1 MATAGKSQIS
11 KIAQKQLLLRSS
23 LWPDV
28 EESKLWDRKRS
39 DGWLSIPRAIPLLAQ
54 IMDNLSKGKPVS
66 STYLDLWCRTYDNS
80 FVIASKQREMA
91 YFSGF
96 TGERAIRTW
105 ATRMRIL
112 EKLGFIDIKEGPHGP
127 ISYVLIFNP
136 YRAVKPHLVSNSGF
150 ANALIERMIE
160 IGAKDLDEPNAPS

>member
-1 MATAGKSQIS
+1 MATVSRRQISQI
-11 KIAQKQLLLRSS
+11 AQRQLRLRSS
-23 LWPDV
+23 LWRDV

-105 ATRMRIL
+105 TTRMRIL
-112 EKLGFIDIKEGPHGP
+112 EKFGFIDIKEGPHGP

-136 YRAVKPHLVSNSGF
+136 YHAVKPHLASNSGF

>member
-1 MATAGKSQIS
+1 MATAGRRQI
-11 KIAQKQLLLRSS
+11 IAQRQQQLRSS

-54 IMDNLSKGKPVS
+54 IMDSLSKGKPVS

-96 TGERAIRTW
+96 IGERAIRTW
-105 ATRMRIL
+105 TTRMRIL
-112 EKLGFIDIKEGPHGP
+112 SDLGFIDIKEGPHGP

-150 ANALIERMIE
+150 ANALTERMIE
-160 IGAKDLDEPNAPS
+160 IGAKDLDEPNSPS